1 MKPLRN
7 IMETGDWGDAKCYRV
22 GCDCSDPTHDASMWI
37 EVDSDSDTRDVQLTF
52 YVDTWTPFWDTKFDR
67 FKAAYDILFKG
78 INRQQHTMILNE
90 KAAEC
95 LTGTITQAIKD
106 VRDFKKP

>member
-7 IMETGDWGDAKCYRV
+7 IMEASDFGDAKSYRV
-22 GCDCSDPTHDASMWI
+22 GCDCTDPEHDVHMWI
-37 EVDSDSDTRDVQLTF
+37 EVDSDSDTRDVQLSF
-52 YVDTWTPFWDTKFDR
+52 YVDTWTPFWDKKFNR

-78 INRQQHTMILNE
+78 INRQQHHMILSE

-106 VRDFKKP
+106 VRAFKQP